1 MSDLANELLDSLTEE
16 EIEVY
21 LADQATEEH
30 IVVGSDRY
38 ITVPEALKRIAVQF
52 DHNVESVMFD
62 CPRYWDGLDMSKL
75 KIYINYMRP
84 DKTRGMYLAKDISVD
99 EEDSNIMHFTWT
111 ISQNVTLVKGN
122 VSFLVCAKKTDETGN
137 EENHWNS
144 ELNKEIYISEGLEC
158 AESII
163 ANHPDIITDL
173 LTRMDYVETIATPE
187 NMQEYVDTYFSSE
200 KGEEELRV
208 LVYEYIATRM
218 ESTTPEMMQKY
229 IDYYLDNN
237 PPLFVIGSEKPG
249 VKCLWFNTGSGE
261 EPVDTIT
268 LPITD
273 DENEGIYAEV
283 KGSSEV
289 SDYNFDII

>member
-1 MSDLANELLDSLTEE
+1 MGNLANELLDSLTEE
-16 EIEVY
+16 EIEIY
-21 LADQATEEH
+21 TADQAAEEH

-38 ITVPEALKRIAVQF
+38 ITVPDSLKRIAVQY

-122 VSFLVCAKKTDETGN
+122 VSFLVCVKKTDETGN
-137 EENHWNS
+137 EVNHWNS
-144 ELNKEIYISEGLEC
+144 ELNRDLYISEGLEC

-173 LTRMDYVETIATPE
+173 LTRMDYVEEIATPE
-187 NMQEYVDTYFSSE
+187 SMKEYVDTYFSSQ
-200 KGEEELRV
+200 KGEDELKSYIYAYLEETEPTSAEFIQGYV
-208 LVYEYIATRM
+208 QDYM
-218 ESTTPEMMQKY
+218 ETHPA
-229 IDYYLDNN
+229 
-237 PPLFVIGSEKPG
+237 LFVIGPNEPG
-249 VKCLWFNTGSGE
+249 ISCLWFNTGGSG
-261 EPVDTIT
+261 D
-268 LPITD
+268 TD
-273 DENEGIYAEV
+273 DNTTINMTPESEEGVYAEV
-283 KGSSEV
+283 EGV
-289 SDYNFDII
+289 NTDYDLNII